1 MRTRNLSAQGMGGEF
16 NVLLAKVAG
25 HFQVF
30 WFAQR
35 NNRLAVRA
43 WDLLAEVSA
52 GKCNVSAARRTGDFS
67 VIFAGTTPILQPQAR
82 QHEITSQNQIGQRR
96 LRHYPGGCG

>member
-1 MRTRNLSAQGMGGEF
+1 MRTRDLSAQGMGGEF

-43 WDLLAEVSA
+43 WDLLAEVLDGKQDVSTA
-52 GKCNVSAARRTGDFS
+52 GGTGDFQELCCLRLPA
-67 VIFAGTTPILQPQAR
+67 FEPNYRDAAGDQINYDQGYDPISHDR
-82 QHEITSQNQIGQRR
+82 
-96 LRHYPGGCG
+96 